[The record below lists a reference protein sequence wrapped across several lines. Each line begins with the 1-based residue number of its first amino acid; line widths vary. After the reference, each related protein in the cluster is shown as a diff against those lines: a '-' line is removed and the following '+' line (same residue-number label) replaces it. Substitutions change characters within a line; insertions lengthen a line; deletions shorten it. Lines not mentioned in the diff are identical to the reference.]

1 MAASKVTQGEATVSS
16 GQEELHALILTRGG
30 LYCCTEPCLCDGG
43 LTAFVLGGP
52 GHLLC
57 SYESFAQTVAADEK
71 P

>member
-43 LTAFVLGGP
+43 LTAFVLAGAWTSAMF
-52 GHLLC
+52 LWELC
-57 SYESFAQTVAADEK
+57 TDGRCR
-71 P
+71 